1 MRYSYSLRS
10 RIMLSLPLLSGL
22 LATLLAIGIYFSM
35 ESVERRLMGEVLTS
49 YADYYTRL
57 YSIQHTLPPPNS
69 PVIRGYVLGGEN
81 TGGIPA
87 YFGGLGPGLHE
98 VYQDREYHILIK
110 DLDDVRLF
118 LAYDAEHFQ
127 RHDDAMLWSLI
138 ASVLVSLLA
147 SIMVGRWI
155 ARRMLVPLQ
164 RLTQQVSQSAGSG
177 PPASWTDEYAGDD
190 DLGPLA
196 FAFEGYRRRVNAFV
210 EREKEH
216 TAQISH
222 ELRTPL
228 AVMNGTVELL
238 LTDPQLS
245 PKLRERLLRMGDAGK
260 HMSEVISGLLLL
272 AREPTADD
280 RPAPL
285 CSVEQALRTAIES
298 HHYLLQG
305 KAVEVK
311 LRVNATP
318 QLAAEPALLAIVLG
332 NLIHNAYSYTTSG
345 AVNVQLDADSVS
357 IEDTGLGI
365 TSDDLPHVFEPHF
378 RGGNTGGVP
387 GGVGMGLPLVKRI
400 CDRYNWRIHLRS
412 SRGKGTQV
420 RLVFTGDKPV

>member
-1 MRYSYSLRS
+1 MRYRYSLRS
-10 RIMLSLPLLSGL
+10 RIALSLPLLCGLFAAL
-22 LATLLAIGIYFSM
+22 LATGVYFAM
-35 ESVERRLMGEVLTS
+35 ENVERRLINEILTS

-57 YSIQHTLPPPNS
+57 HSLQPSLPPPNS
-69 PVIRGYVLGGEN
+69 PVIRGYMLSGEA

-98 VYQDREYHILIK
+98 VYHDREYHILIK
-110 DLDDVRLF
+110 DLNDARLF

-127 RHDDAMLWSLI
+127 RHDDAVLWSLI
-138 ASVLVSLLA
+138 VSVLLTLLA
-147 SIMVGRWI
+147 SFIVGKWI

-164 RLTQQVSQSAGSG
+164 HLTQQVSQGTGVSPS
-177 PPASWTDEYAGDD
+177 SNWVDEYAGDN

-196 FAFEGYRRRVNAFV
+196 LGFEEYRQRVNAFI
-210 EREKEH
+210 EREKDH
-216 TAQISH
+216 TAEISH

-228 AVMNGTVELL
+228 AVIHGTVELL

-245 PKLRERLLRMGDAGK
+245 PKPRERLLRMDDAAK

-272 AREPTADD
+272 AREPTAAD

-285 CSVEQALRTAIES
+285 CSVEHALRSVIGN
-298 HHYLLQG
+298 HRYLLQD

-311 LRVNATP
+311 LHVNATP
-318 QLAAEPALLAIVLG
+318 QLAVEPALLTIALG

-345 AVNVQLDADSVS
+345 VVSVQLDTGSVS

-365 TSDDLPHVFEPHF
+365 NPADLPHVFDPHF
-378 RGGNTGGVP
+378 RGGNAGGVTGGA
-387 GGVGMGLPLVKRI
+387 GMGLPLVRRI
-400 CDRYNWRIHLRS
+400 CDRYNLHIHLRS
-412 SRGKGTQV
+412 LRGKGTQV
-420 RLVFTGDKPV
+420 RLVFTDETLA